1 MLDNVELQIKEV
13 FSSHEIKVTSDDILE
28 KVAAKKQQKKRFSFK
43 WLMPALSGLV
53 VATAVLAIV
62 LIPASNPGDN
72 KVDTVLEKVEQ
83 RAFVA
88 DVTSAA
94 EVLMTQQE
102 NQAVLAESSLGFYL
116 EEVLVEEIYANI
128 NQTLLSAFGKLD
140 FKYETKEEKHTLN
153 EVEYNYVCEIS
164 KENVANLHF
173 YYNLSEDESNLN
185 GIIYKVEEDDFL
197 DFSVSVETTFTKVE
211 DKIISTSVFTNQLF
225 GYDLNTYTV
234 KEEID
239 GTKVYSWYIEEE
251 VVFEYVIS
259 ENENGAIIEYETLI
273 DKLSLNVVAQ
283 DPYIYKID
291 YTYVS
296 KFVEAFPIQGQF
308 IVTYEEN
315 YKNYEIEFIYPTN

>member
-1 MLDNVELQIKEV
+1 MLDNVELQIKEA
-13 FSSHEIKVTSDDILE
+13 FLSHEIKVTSDDILE

>member
-72 KVDTVLEKVEQ
+72 KVDTALEKVEQ

-102 NQAVLAESSLGFYL
+102 NQAVLAESSLGFHL

-128 NQTLLSAFGKLD
+128 NQTLLSTFGKLD

-164 KENVANLHF
+164 KEDMVTLHF

-234 KEEID
+234 KEEF
-239 GTKVYSWYIEEE
+239 SR
-251 VVFEYVIS
+251 
-259 ENENGAIIEYETLI
+259 
-273 DKLSLNVVAQ
+273 DKC
-283 DPYIYKID
+283 IK
-291 YTYVS
+291 
-296 KFVEAFPIQGQF
+296 K
-308 IVTYEEN
+308 
-315 YKNYEIEFIYPTN
+315 

>member
-72 KVDTVLEKVEQ
+72 KVDTALEKVEQ

-102 NQAVLAESSLGFYL
+102 NQAVLAESSLGFHL

-128 NQTLLSAFGKLD
+128 NQTLLSAFDKLD

-259 ENENGAIIEYETLI
+259 ENQNGVIIEYETLI

-283 DPYIYKID
+283 DSYIYKID

>member
-102 NQAVLAESSLGFYL
+102 NQAVLAESSFGFHL

-128 NQTLLSAFGKLD
+128 NQTLLSTFDKLD

-164 KENVANLHF
+164 NEDMVTLHF
-173 YYNLSEDESNLN
+173 YYNLSEDESNL
-185 GIIYKVEEDDFL
+185 
-197 DFSVSVETTFTKVE
+197 SVSVETTFTKVE

>member
-72 KVDTVLEKVEQ
+72 KVDTILEKVEQ

-102 NQAVLAESSLGFYL
+102 NQAVLAESSWGVHL

-239 GTKVYSWYIEEE
+239 GTKVYSWYIDEE

-259 ENENGAIIEYETLI
+259 ENENGANIEYETLI
-273 DKLSLNVVAQ
+273 DKLSLNIVAQ
-283 DPYIYKID
+283 DSYIYKID

-296 KFVEAFPIQGQF
+296 KFVEAFPIKGQF